1 MTGVRIL
8 LLAGNVVLGVL
19 TLALLRREEQ
29 RAVRAVLR
37 AEAVAVLLVAGL
49 GVVDL
54 CGGGNLLG
62 YLSGL
67 VLSVTAVVLP

>member
-8 LLAGNVVLGVL
+8 LLTGNVVLGVL

-29 RAVRAVLR
+29 RALRAVFR

-54 CGGGNLLG
+54 CGGGSLLG
-62 YLSGL
+62 RLSSL